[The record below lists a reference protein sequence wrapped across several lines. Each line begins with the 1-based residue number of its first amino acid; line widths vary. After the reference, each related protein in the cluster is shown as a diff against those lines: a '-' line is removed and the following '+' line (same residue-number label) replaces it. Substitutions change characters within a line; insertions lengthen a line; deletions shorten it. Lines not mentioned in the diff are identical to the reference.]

1 MLKSIIDMLNVD
13 NWYFGDEYV
22 QIAKGKYELPT
33 SIVDIKDKAVR
44 VLTTNK
50 KI

>member
-1 MLKSIIDMLNVD
+1 MLKSIIDMLNLD
-13 NWYFGDEYV
+13 NWYLGDEYV

-33 SIVDIKDKAVR
+33 SIKDIKDKAVR